1 MGTTTTSPTA
11 PRHTHS
17 TSIPI
22 SPNLSWATVPWRLRP
37 PSAKNSSARPVRT
50 NSWYKPTRMLVSSGQ
65 VVGIVAGNGVKTYK
79 QVSHEYITVLSIAA
93 ERSPN
98 EKGAGI
104 GQNLA
109 HHR

>member
-1 MGTTTTSPTA
+1 MMTKKMRNKACAGWSADSGLAA
-11 PRHTHS
+11 P
-17 TSIPI
+17 
-22 SPNLSWATVPWRLRP
+22 P
-37 PSAKNSSARPVRT
+37 PF
-50 NSWYKPTRMLVSSGQ
+50 
-65 VVGIVAGNGVKTYK
+65 IVAGNGVKTYK